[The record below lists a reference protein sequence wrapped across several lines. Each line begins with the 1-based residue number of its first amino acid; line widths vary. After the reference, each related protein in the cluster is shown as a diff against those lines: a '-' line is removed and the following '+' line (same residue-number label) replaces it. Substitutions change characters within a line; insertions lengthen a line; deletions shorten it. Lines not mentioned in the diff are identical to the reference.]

1 MNDAPTTEKST
12 RTRLLIIVLLCAVI
26 LLQLG
31 IFFQHH
37 VQARR
42 TTKPASH
49 TAPHWI
55 STLIPRHRPTPPA
68 VTPETVW
75 DSSSRMNQMHAQI
88 NRMFEQAF
96 RDSFRISL
104 APAVVSPPATSDS
117 SAPLDPFTMMRDIH
131 REIDGMFQ
139 EAMHDLP
146 ARSRGFDDGWSEL
159 ALTPGMSV
167 KDTGTAYV
175 ITVALPNVD
184 KSDIQ
189 LGMNGSILSLAVG
202 HQESRDTHDQNA
214 HSTRLAQRISRFE
227 QRLRLPGADSNPEA
241 IKASFE
247 QGILRIVV
255 PKQTGSTQPP
265 GTIKVH

>member
-1 MNDAPTTEKST
+1 M
-12 RTRLLIIVLLCAVI
+12 IVLLCAVI

-31 IFFQHH
+31 IFFQRH
-37 VQARR
+37 VQSRR
-42 TTKPASH
+42 TTMTTPHA
-49 TAPHWI
+49 TPHWT
-55 STLIPRHRPTPPA
+55 SKLIPGHRPSPPS

-104 APAVVSPPATSDS
+104 APAVASSPATSDS
-117 SAPLDPFTMMRDIH
+117 SAPLDPFAMMRDIH
-131 REIDGMFQ
+131 REIDGMFL

-146 ARSRGFDDGWSEL
+146 ARSRGFDDGWAEL

-189 LGMNGSILSLAVG
+189 LGMNGSILSLVVG
-202 HQESRDTHDQNA
+202 HQESCDTHDNNA
-214 HSTRLAQRISRFE
+214 QPTRRSQRISRFE
-227 QRLRLPGADSNPEA
+227 QRLRLPGAESNPET

-247 QGILRIVV
+247 QGLLRIVV
-255 PKQTGSTQPP
+255 PKQTGSAQPP